1 MDVNSIAIIAGI
13 VLTLSNILTALYTT
27 QKLKADTAT
36 TIPVTAAATATNAS
50 VNLIN
55 ELQEELDRRDKTAR
69 EEMLRNREECSRKI
83 KELESEV
90 ILLRDQVAE
99 LRALQSQKKGRS
111 K

>member
-27 QKLKADTAT
+27 QKLKAETIVN
-36 TIPVTAAATATNAS
+36 IPVTAAATATNAS

-69 EEMLRNREECSRKI
+69 EEMLRSREECSRKI
-83 KELESEV
+83 KELEGEV
-90 ILLRDQVAE
+90 ILLRNQVAE
-99 LRALQSQKKGRS
+99 LRELSQKKGRS